1 LPWVTRP
8 RPGRRRHVWACAQEL
23 LLAALFLFAF
33 ALVLA
38 AFVVALALVLA
49 ALLAFGLA
57 ALLAGLDLAALFGAT
72 LDTAFAFVGGAG
84 AVAGALAL
92 VVAAFM
98 LMLAALGV
106 GGVSSLFGGFVVA
119 AGAHAKGKSGSDK
132 SG

>member
-1 LPWVTRP
+1 M
-8 RPGRRRHVWACAQEL
+8 WACVQEL
-23 LLAALFLFAF
+23 LLAALFLLAF

-57 ALLAGLDLAALFGAT
+57 ALLAGLDFAALLGAA
-72 LDTAFAFVGGAG
+72 LDATFALVGGAG

-98 LMLAALGV
+98 LMLADLGV
-106 GGVSSLFGGFVVA
+106 GGVGGLFGGFVVA
-119 AGAHAKGKSGSDK
+119 AGAHAKSKSGGDE
-132 SG
+132 SGKKNFLHFV